1 MNIMKFGMKKTL
13 KYAAAGMLCALYLAP
28 AFAAEGKHDLLTVE
42 AAENIRYSSQKIT
55 KAYFYKQQGVRPD
68 RATEDLKKS
77 LALLKKD
84 LIVVQDGL
92 KQGNKEEKNIVVYLE
107 YTLDELLDLVDK
119 PYSKENGALMI
130 DYSESLLEG
139 AEFVTEQHL
148 RKENAEEKM
157 LVSVEELLFLLE
169 RINKF
174 YIAYQAGF
182 KDYNNVKQLKKA
194 VQDFESTLAEINAYT
209 KYADDTLTSRN
220 KINEFW
226 PVAKEFFVDIE
237 KGALPVIVLASV
249 EKLETEIKVLEDY
262 HYKKASSNRK

>member
-1 MNIMKFGMKKTL
+1 MKFGMMKTV

-28 AFAAEGKHDLLTVE
+28 AFAAEGNRDLLTVD
-42 AAENIRYSSQKIT
+42 AAEDIRFSSQKIT

-68 RATEDLKKS
+68 RAAQDLKKS

-84 LIVVQDGL
+84 LIVIQDGL
-92 KQGNKEEKNIVVYLE
+92 KEGSKEEKNIVVYLE

-119 PYSKENGALMI
+119 PYRKEHGALMI

-139 AEFVTEQHL
+139 AEFVTKQHI
-148 RKENAEEKM
+148 RKENSEEVM
-157 LVSVEELLFLLE
+157 LVSVDELLFLLE

-182 KDYNNVKQLKKA
+182 KDYNNVEQLKKA
-194 VQDFESTLAEINAYT
+194 VQDFESVLAKINAYT

-220 KINEFW
+220 KLNEFW
-226 PVAKEFFVDIE
+226 PVAKEFFVDVE
-237 KGALPVIVLASV
+237 KGALPVIVLTSV
-249 EKLETEIKVLEDY
+249 EKLENELKVLEDF
-262 HYKKASSNRK
+262 HYRKASSSKK

>member
-1 MNIMKFGMKKTL
+1 MKKTV
-13 KYAAAGMLCALYLAP
+13 KYVTAGIFCALYVVP
-28 AFAAEGKHDLLTVE
+28 AFAADLKHDLLTVE
-42 AAENIRYSSQKIT
+42 AAENIKFSSQTIT
-55 KAYFYKQQGVRPD
+55 KAYFYKQQGVRSD

-77 LALLKKD
+77 LARLQKD
-84 LIVVQDGL
+84 LIVIQDGL
-92 KQGNKEEKNIVVYLE
+92 KKGSKEERNIVTYLE
-107 YTLDELLDLVDK
+107 YTLDELLDIVKK

-139 AEFVTEQHL
+139 SEFVADQHL
-148 RKENAEEKM
+148 HKNNAEESM
-157 LVSVEELLFLLE
+157 LVAVEELLFLLE

-182 KDYNNVKQLKKA
+182 NDYNNVVQLKQA
-194 VQDFESTLAEINAYT
+194 VQDFETTISKINAYT
-209 KYADDTLTSRN
+209 KYTGNTLASRN

-249 EKLETEIKVLEDY
+249 EKLEKELEVLEEY
-262 HYKKASSNRK
+262 HHNKASADK